1 MEKSARTY
9 IPGICLF
16 IGGLAAYDEHPNNT
30 VPNARRV
37 HAIMSQ
43 NEQPTEWPSVKQIY
57 IIEINIHR
65 SYADPINIWLS
76 FY

>member
-1 MEKSARTY
+1 MFRLNYKPETQHDAEANSSNLQRGCESMGKSARKY
-9 IPGICLF
+9 IPGVCLF

-43 NEQPTEWPSVKQIY
+43 NEQPTE
-57 IIEINIHR
+57 
-65 SYADPINIWLS
+65 
-76 FY
+76 